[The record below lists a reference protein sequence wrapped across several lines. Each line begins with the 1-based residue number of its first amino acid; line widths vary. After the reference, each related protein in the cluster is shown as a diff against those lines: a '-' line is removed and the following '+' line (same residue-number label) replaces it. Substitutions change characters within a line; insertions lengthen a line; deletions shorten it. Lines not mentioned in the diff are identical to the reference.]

1 MKKIFMFLAV
11 AGLMAITAQNA
22 VAQDGDQAAA
32 AQTEQVAQADQ
43 SSADQNIFNQKSDK
57 PLYQQIKTKFIE
69 GGPAFMVWVVLCLIL
84 GLAVAIER
92 IIYLSLATTNNN
104 TSIFSFQAIF
114 AKVRINRQ
122 KSSVINIKNI
132 MATNLCK

>member
-84 GLAVAIER
+84 GLAVAIE
-92 IIYLSLATTNNN
+92 
-104 TSIFSFQAIF
+104 
-114 AKVRINRQ
+114 
-122 KSSVINIKNI
+122 
-132 MATNLCK
+132 